1 MGINAIEVSDD
12 TQTPNTPTMNMKPD
26 SPQTPSNIKTR
37 RKLLRAESLEDLHV
51 LAIKKKPSMKKKK
64 KAPTAAATTKTT
76 INEEMTTASGDRHDS
91 TDGAAGATA
100 TGAVTGVKK
109 SPKKIK
115 KKVLKKSLTSEII
128 TMSSPF
134 TDSTTPEQIRGGN
147 GGGGGGGGASGDL
160 LLEATTTGKSAT
172 MGKKKKTKKSK
183 IDVEAFHELNNRSTP
198 N

>member
-1 MGINAIEVSDD
+1 MGVNAIEVSDD
-12 TQTPNTPTMNMKPD
+12 TRTPNTPTMNLKPD

-64 KAPTAAATTKTT
+64 KAPTAATKTT
-76 INEEMTTASGDRHDS
+76 INEEMTTASGDRQDS
-91 TDGAAGATA
+91 TDGAAAATGATGA
-100 TGAVTGVKK
+100 TAVTGVKK

-147 GGGGGGGGASGDL
+147 GGGGDL
-160 LLEATTTGKSAT
+160 LLENATGKSAT